1 MTIALDL
8 SQQRKET
15 AEAWFQSLQQRIF
28 KAFEALEDDAPGPFA
43 PEARAAGRFAVSPW
57 SRVDNSGAPG
67 GGGRMGIL
75 KGRVFEKAGVHVS
88 TVFGTFAPEFAAQIP
103 GASEDPSFFAT
114 GISLIAHP

>member
-43 PEARAAGRFAVSPW
+43 P
-57 SRVDNSGAPG
+57 
-67 GGGRMGIL
+67 
-75 KGRVFEKAGVHVS
+75 
-88 TVFGTFAPEFAAQIP
+88 GTFSFGKSSSQSMASPEAMKPF
-103 GASEDPSFFAT
+103 GEVRS
-114 GISLIAHP
+114 